1 MLHAGTLRLDR
12 DRGWQVAPLA
22 RAPARSLGLPRP
34 ATPLTRWWRAVNP
47 ACHLRLSPTGA
58 GQAPRRP
65 SLRERA
71 DMAFWRTTSAV
82 RAQLR
87 GAQNP
92 DTSDAVVRAAASV
105 QSASHS
111 VTPRHVLWC
120 RDRQTPCSAA
130 NTMFRSTPPRGALV
144 LHASR
149 GRSRLLRSAS
159 SRLGGV
165 RSQSGKVSAKPRP
178 VQSDSTRA
186 A

>member
-1 MLHAGTLRLDR
+1 MLHAGTLRLDRDR

-34 ATPLTRWWRAVNP
+34 ATPLTRWWRAVDRSR
-47 ACHLRLSPTGA
+47 HLRLSPTGA
-58 GQAPRRP
+58 RQAPRRP

-87 GAQNP
+87 GPQDP

-105 QSASHS
+105 QSASHG

-120 RDRQTPCSAA
+120 RGRQTPCSAA
-130 NTMFRSTPPRGALV
+130 NTMFRSSQLTGSRSNTTPQPRRA
-144 LHASR
+144 
-149 GRSRLLRSAS
+149 RSPCSAAQFCP
-159 SRLGGV
+159 LACLPA
-165 RSQSGKVSAKPRP
+165 Q
-178 VQSDSTRA
+178 
-186 A
+186 